1 MPTQNKP
8 LYPPR
13 RPDAAKPAPKQGA
26 TLLKKDKIRLAVIAV
41 ILLGAM
47 FTVFPIEDR
56 VRLGLDLK
64 GGVHIVLQAK
74 IEGAASGGDDS
85 IERLVAVLRNRV
97 DQYGIAEP
105 QIQREGVNRV
115 AVDLPGVSDP
125 AAALELIGRTAVL
138 QFRQVVQA
146 GPTPPPQV
154 ERKNY
159 SSDEAFDKARANWEG
174 LIKEY
179 DEGLASLEDSV
190 KDDPNLTVGRDE
202 DDGRA
207 YVLGEVYVSGGELA
221 DARYADDEYGKPA
234 VAFSFNKEGAQAFEK
249 ATADNIGKQIAI
261 VLDGVIISA
270 PVVQTKISADGR
282 ITGNFT
288 YDEALRLAIMLK
300 AGALPVEVEVVE
312 NRAVGPSLGEDSIH
326 SGVRSGVIGA
336 ALVAAFMLIYYGM
349 LGIAADVAL
358 AMAMLIL
365 MAIVIFIRTTL
376 TLPGIGG
383 IILTIGMA
391 VDGNVLIYERMREEF
406 RSGKTIMAAL
416 DSGFRKALVVILD
429 SNVTTLIAAG
439 VLFYFGSG
447 PIRGFAVTL
456 SIGVLSAMFGN
467 IVVTR
472 ALLQILLRFKKN
484 LVL

>member
-8 LYPPR
+8 LSPQR
-13 RPDAAKPAPKQGA
+13 RPDAPRPGT

-47 FTVFPIEDR
+47 FAVFPIEDR
-56 VRLGLDLK
+56 VKLGLDLK

-74 IEGAASGGDDS
+74 TEGVVSGEDDS
-85 IERLVAVLRNRV
+85 VDRLVAVLRNRV
-97 DQYGIAEP
+97 DQYGITEP
-105 QIQREGVNRV
+105 QIQREGINRV

-125 AAALELIGRTAVL
+125 AAALELIGRTAIL
-138 QFRQVVQA
+138 QFRQVVQG
-146 GPTPPPQV
+146 GPTPPPEV
-154 ERKNY
+154 NRENY
-159 SSDEAFDKARANWEG
+159 SSDEAFDKARVNWEE
-174 LIKEY
+174 LMKEY
-179 DEGLASLEDSV
+179 DENLAAFEETV

-207 YVLGEVYVSGGELA
+207 YILGEVYVSGGELS
-221 DARYADDEYGKPA
+221 DARYTDDEYGKPA
-234 VAFSFNKEGAQAFEK
+234 VAFSFNKVGAEAFER

-270 PVVQTKISADGR
+270 PFVQTRISADGR

-288 YDEALRLAIMLK
+288 YDEAVRLAIMLK

-326 SGVRSGVIGA
+326 SGVRSGIIGG

-349 LGIAADVAL
+349 LGIAADMAL
-358 AMAMLIL
+358 AVAMLVL
-365 MAIVIFIRTTL
+365 MAVVIFLGTTL

-391 VDGNVLIYERMREEF
+391 VDGNVLIYERMKEEY

-416 DSGFRKALVVILD
+416 NSGFRKALVVILD

-472 ALLQILLRFKKN
+472 ALLQILLRFNKN
-484 LVL
+484 LAL

>member
-8 LYPPR
+8 LSPLKR
-13 RPDAAKPAPKQGA
+13 TDAPKPGT
-26 TLLKKDKIRLAVIAV
+26 TLLKRDRIRLAVIVV
-41 ILLGAM
+41 ILLGSM
-47 FTVFPIEDR
+47 FAVFPIEDR
-56 VRLGLDLK
+56 VKLGLDLK

-74 IEGAASGGDDS
+74 IDEADAGVSDV
-85 IERLVAVLRNRV
+85 IERVIAVLRNRV

-105 QIQREGVNRV
+105 QILREGINRV
-115 AVDLPGVSDP
+115 AVDLPGMSDL

-154 ERKNY
+154 VRKNY
-159 SSDEAFDKARANWEG
+159 DSDEAFDRARANWEE
-174 LIKEY
+174 LMKEY
-179 DEGLASLEDSV
+179 NGNLAAFEETA
-190 KDDPNLTVGRDE
+190 KDDPKLIVGRDE

-207 YVLGEVYVSGGELA
+207 YVLGEVYVSGGELS
-221 DARYADDEYGKPA
+221 DARYTDDEYGRPA
-234 VAFSFNKEGAQAFEK
+234 VAFKFNRSGAEAFER

-270 PVVQTKISADGR
+270 PVVQTRISDEGR

-288 YDEALRLAIMLK
+288 YDEAVRLAIMLK
-300 AGALPVEVEVVE
+300 AGALPVELEVIE

-326 SGVRSGVIGA
+326 SGVRSGIIGG
-336 ALVAAFMLIYYGM
+336 ALVAVFMLIYYGM

-358 AMAMLIL
+358 AVAMLVL
-365 MAIVIFIRTTL
+365 MAIVIFLGTTL

-391 VDGNVLIYERMREEF
+391 VDGNVRIYERMKEEY

-472 ALLQILLRFKKN
+472 ALLQIMLRFNKN
-484 LVL
+484 LAL

>member
-1 MPTQNKP
+1 MPIQNNTR
-8 LYPPR
+8 PPAR
-13 RPDAAKPAPKQGA
+13 RTDAPRPGMP
-26 TLLKKDKIRLAVIAV
+26 LLKKDKLRLAVIAV

-47 FTVFPIEDR
+47 FAVFPIEDR
-56 VRLGLDLK
+56 VKLGLDLK

-74 IEGAASGGDDS
+74 TDGADSGDDDS

-105 QIQREGVNRV
+105 QIQREGINRV
-115 AVDLPGVSDP
+115 AVDLPGVGDP

-146 GPTPPPQV
+146 GPTPPPKV

-159 SSDEAFDKARANWEG
+159 DSDEAFDRARANWEG
-174 LIKEY
+174 LMKEY
-179 DEGLASLEDSV
+179 DEGLAALEGTV
-190 KDDPNLTVGRDE
+190 KDDPNLIVGRDE
-202 DDGRA
+202 DDSRA
-207 YVLGEVYVSGGELA
+207 YVLGEVYVSGGELS
-221 DARYADDEYGKPA
+221 DARYTDDEYGKPA
-234 VAFSFNKEGAQAFEK
+234 VAFSFNRQGAEAFEK

-288 YDEALRLAIMLK
+288 YDEAVRLAIMLK

-326 SGVRSGVIGA
+326 SGVRSGMIGG

-358 AMAMLIL
+358 ATAMLVL
-365 MAIVIFIRTTL
+365 MAIVIFLRTTL

-391 VDGNVLIYERMREEF
+391 VDGNVLIYERMREEY

-472 ALLQILLRFKKN
+472 ALLQILLRFNKN
-484 LVL
+484 LAL